1 MPQPTLTAA
10 LQNCRRD
17 WDGAIADFD
26 RALQFDPKLAQA
38 YDNRGD
44 AKTETGDFDGA
55 IADFNRAL
63 QLNPKYAKAYDN
75 RGLAKLSR
83 GDLDGAMADFNRALQ
98 FDPKLAP
105 AYEARGV
112 VKEQKGELDGAIADC
127 NRAIELNPKLAGAYL
142 NRGMAK
148 AYKGDTDNTIADF
161 NRALQLNPKLAPAYA
176 GHGSANFL
184 AHNWTAALQG
194 YRRFCELSQRNQA
207 YPRLFIWIIRSRLG
221 EREAADKELATHFN
235 AEPGTWVSKV
245 ATYLL
250 GNLSEV
256 ELFTAAASPDAN
268 TDRGQ
273 HCEAWFYA
281 GMKNVLGDDKWAAA
295 QFFKKCLA
303 TGQKNAVEY
312 HFAKEELNALGQ

>member
-127 NRAIELNPKLAGAYL
+127 NRAIELNPKLAGAYR

-148 AYKGDTDNTIADF
+148 AYKVTRTMPLPTSTARCSSTRNSP
-161 NRALQLNPKLAPAYA
+161 RHMLAMAVRIFWLTT
-176 GHGSANFL
+176 G
-184 AHNWTAALQG
+184 
-194 YRRFCELSQRNQA
+194 RQRC
-207 YPRLFIWIIRSRLG
+207 R
-221 EREAADKELATHFN
+221 
-235 AEPGTWVSKV
+235 
-245 ATYLL
+245 
-250 GNLSEV
+250 
-256 ELFTAAASPDAN
+256 
-268 TDRGQ
+268 
-273 HCEAWFYA
+273 
-281 GMKNVLGDDKWAAA
+281 
-295 QFFKKCLA
+295 A
-303 TGQKNAVEY
+303 TGV
-312 HFAKEELNALGQ
+312 FANCRNEIRHIPACSSGLFVRA

>member
-38 YDNRGD
+38 YG
-44 AKTETGDFDGA
+44 
-55 IADFNRAL
+55 
-63 QLNPKYAKAYDN
+63 
-75 RGLAKLSR
+75 
-83 GDLDGAMADFNRALQ
+83 
-98 FDPKLAP
+98 
-105 AYEARGV
+105 
-112 VKEQKGELDGAIADC
+112 

-207 YPRLFIWIIRSRLG
+207 YP
-221 EREAADKELATHFN
+221 
-235 AEPGTWVSKV
+235 
-245 ATYLL
+245 
-250 GNLSEV
+250 
-256 ELFTAAASPDAN
+256 
-268 TDRGQ
+268 
-273 HCEAWFYA
+273 
-281 GMKNVLGDDKWAAA
+281 
-295 QFFKKCLA
+295 
-303 TGQKNAVEY
+303 
-312 HFAKEELNALGQ
+312 

>member
-17 WDGAIADFD
+17 W
-26 RALQFDPKLAQA
+26 
-38 YDNRGD
+38 
-44 AKTETGDFDGA
+44 DGA

-148 AYKGDTDNTIADF
+148 AYKGDTDNAIADSIARCSSTRNSPRHMLAMAVRIF
-161 NRALQLNPKLAPAYA
+161 WLTTGRLHCGTTDVFANCRNEIRHIPACSSGLFVRA
-176 GHGSANFL
+176 
-184 AHNWTAALQG
+184 
-194 YRRFCELSQRNQA
+194 
-207 YPRLFIWIIRSRLG
+207 
-221 EREAADKELATHFN
+221 
-235 AEPGTWVSKV
+235 
-245 ATYLL
+245 
-250 GNLSEV
+250 
-256 ELFTAAASPDAN
+256 
-268 TDRGQ
+268 
-273 HCEAWFYA
+273 
-281 GMKNVLGDDKWAAA
+281 
-295 QFFKKCLA
+295 
-303 TGQKNAVEY
+303 
-312 HFAKEELNALGQ
+312 